1 MGTNLNNGE
10 VVEAPPGSSRTP
22 SGCAASPAPLPRPPP
37 HLGMVVPA
45 GSHVTPLPT
54 EGQFPAGPRPI
65 PAIRSGSAHPVDL
78 WGPCLGGAQSEGF
91 WFSGSR
97 CRQRRAG
104 PSSHQGPSWTAK
116 HVRFRKGTTRAGTVP
131 WSRGVEVRV
140 SGVRSSN
147 LPTTFARSWGPAG
160 MRRAGDAFFHFS
172 LRFWSG
178 N

>member
-65 PAIRSGSAHPVDL
+65 PAIRQCPPGGPLGALPWGSPERGVLVLRVKVPAAQSWAVQPSGSLLDSKAREV
-78 WGPCLGGAQSEGF
+78 SERRH
-91 WFSGSR
+91 SR
-97 CRQRRAG
+97 WHRPLVC
-104 PSSHQGPSWTAK
+104 
-116 HVRFRKGTTRAGTVP
+116 
-131 WSRGVEVRV
+131 GVEVRV